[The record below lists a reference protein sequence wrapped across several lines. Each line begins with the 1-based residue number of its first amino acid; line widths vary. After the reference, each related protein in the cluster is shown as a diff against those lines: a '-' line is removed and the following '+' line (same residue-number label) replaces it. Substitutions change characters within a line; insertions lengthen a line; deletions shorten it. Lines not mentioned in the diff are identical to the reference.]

1 MENREIKFRA
11 WNGKE
16 MRYNVNIND
25 GKPVRKGYQWFNE
38 SNDVHNS
45 EPMQYTGLKDKNGV
59 EIYEGDIIEIF
70 DDESTKGQVV
80 FNEGSFRLFEKTTYY
95 SHLSAYNPSCMC
107 EIIGNIYQNPEL
119 CNQ

>member
-1 MENREIKFRA
+1 MNFINNIMENREIKFRVWSLA
-11 WNGKE
+11 SEK
-16 MRYNVNIND
+16 M
-25 GKPVRKGYQWFNE
+25 
-38 SNDVHNS
+38 S
-45 EPMQYTGLKDKNGV
+45 EPFSINQRLNQIFNTDSLLMQYTGLKDKNAV

-95 SHLSAYNPSCMC
+95 SHLSAYNPISMC